1 MNKNFYKG
9 IEFLKKDSDIGTLI
23 KEIEIPHFP
32 KEKNYFRSL
41 IKFVIYQQLS
51 IKSARKIYDRLISLF
66 NKKIVNPKNFK
77 SFSMIQLQK
86 IGISKSK
93 IHYMNEIAD
102 RFIENDSFLNNVEEL
117 SNKEIINQLTEIKG
131 IGPWTSEM
139 FLMFTLQRLDIF
151 SIKDLGIKKGIQ
163 KLFKLDNIPTD
174 EFMIKKSKKW
184 SPYRTIACL
193 YLWKLIDE
201 NNFDW

>member
-1 MNKNFYKG
+1 VNKNFYKG

>member
-1 MNKNFYKG
+1 
-9 IEFLKKDSDIGTLI
+9 
-23 KEIEIPHFP
+23 
-32 KEKNYFRSL
+32 
-41 IKFVIYQQLS
+41 
-51 IKSARKIYDRLISLF
+51 
-66 NKKIVNPKNFK
+66 
-77 SFSMIQLQK
+77 MIQLQK

-102 RFIENDSFLNNVEEL
+102 RFIESDSFLNNVEEL